1 MIGVKRSTKSHEAA
15 ELLLVSF
22 RVSSWIVL
30 MPAEERTKPN
40 QDTTDYRS
48 FTFPLVIRSNILTI
62 WLARNFRR
70 NVSNMRRSNYL
81 IIAIQLFLLV
91 LLVAAASPA
100 QTGTSLSS
108 DISYTVAMS
117 KPYTHL
123 FEIEVRVKIPANLQV
138 PNESDLVMPVW
149 TPGSYL
155 IREFERH
162 VQDFA
167 ADADGR
173 ALDWTKTDKDT
184 WRVKT
189 GGARQWRATYRV
201 YANELSVRTSELN
214 SDHAFWNNATLLM
227 YPAGHLNAPST
238 LRIVPLSGWKIAT
251 GLPVVAGQ
259 PNTFHAENFDILY
272 DSPFEVSNFKELD
285 FQVRGV
291 AHRIIID
298 GEGNY
303 DPERLRADTQ
313 KIVEAEAAMF
323 GGIPYHD
330 YTFILHLRSNT
341 GGGLEHLNST
351 ALGFKRFGFANEDGY
366 HRFQALVAHEFFHLW
381 NVKRIRPDALGPFD
395 YTKENYTRLLWVAEG
410 ITEYYG
416 QLMVRRAGLISD
428 QDYLQHLAKQ
438 IQEFQETPGRAVMSA
453 EEASFDSWIK
463 FYRPDENTV
472 NSQISY
478 YDKGELL
485 GLLLDLNIRRR
496 TNNAKSLDDV
506 MGYLYTEFFRQG
518 RNYTPADFQKAC
530 ELAAGVRL
538 DDFFSKYVRGKD
550 DLVSVY
556 NQMLVGAGLR
566 LEQDGIG
573 IGLDEGDRIVHLKA
587 FLGADLED
595 KPDGD
600 FIVIKSVRAG
610 SPAYEQGL
618 NAKDKIIALD
628 GARVDKEVFEALIA
642 AKRPG
647 DTVKITV
654 FRFDDVR
661 TFDIRLAGAIDA
673 PYRIVPVLQP
683 GEDQKRI
690 YQGWINK

>member
-1 MIGVKRSTKSHEAA
+1 
-15 ELLLVSF
+15 
-22 RVSSWIVL
+22 
-30 MPAEERTKPN
+30 
-40 QDTTDYRS
+40 
-48 FTFPLVIRSNILTI
+48 
-62 WLARNFRR
+62 
-70 NVSNMRRSNYL
+70 MRRSNYL
-81 IIAIQLFLLV
+81 FSAIQLVVIMFLT
-91 LLVAAASPA
+91 AAASPA
-100 QTGTSLSS
+100 QSSAPLSS
-108 DISYTVAMS
+108 NISFTVAMP

-123 FEIEVRVKIPANLQV
+123 FEVEIRVKIPANLQV
-138 PNESDLVMPVW
+138 PNESDLLMPVW

-155 IREFERH
+155 VREFERH

-167 ADADGR
+167 ADVDGR
-173 ALDWTKTDKDT
+173 ALEWTKVDKNT

-189 GGARQWRATYRV
+189 GGGRRWRATYRV

-227 YPAGHLNAPST
+227 YPAGYLNAPST
-238 LRIVPLSGWKIAT
+238 LRVVPPSPWKIAT
-251 GLPVVAGQ
+251 GLPEVKGQ
-259 PNTFHAENFDILY
+259 PNTFGAENFDILY
-272 DSPFEVSNFKELD
+272 DSPVEVSNFKEID
-285 FQVRGV
+285 FLVRGV
-291 AHRIIID
+291 PHRIIID

-303 DPERLRADTQ
+303 DPERLGQDVQ
-313 KIVEAEAAMF
+313 KIVAAETAMF

-351 ALGFKRFGFANEDGY
+351 ALGFRRFGFATDDGY
-366 HRFQALVAHEFFHLW
+366 RRFQALVAHEFFHLW

-395 YTKENYTRLLWVAEG
+395 YSKENYTRLLWVAEG

-428 QDYLQHLAKQ
+428 QVYLDHLARQ
-438 IQEFQETPGRAVMSA
+438 IQDFQETPGRQVMSA

-463 FYRPDENTV
+463 FYRPDENSV

-485 GLLLDLNIRRR
+485 GLLIDLDIRRR
-496 TNNAKSLDDV
+496 TSNAKSLDDV
-506 MGYLYTEFFRQG
+506 MRYLYTEFYQQG

-530 ELAAGVRL
+530 ELMAGASL
-538 DDFFSKYVRGKD
+538 DGFFSRYVRGREE
-550 DLVSVY
+550 LEPVY
-556 NQMLVGAGLR
+556 NQMLAGAGLR
-566 LEQDGIG
+566 LEQAGFGIG
-573 IGLDEGDRIVHLKA
+573 VYNPDMPVRLKG

-595 KPDGD
+595 KRDGD
-600 FIVIKSVRAG
+600 FVVIKNVRAG

-628 GARVDKEVFEALIA
+628 GARVDKDTFEALIA

-647 DTVKITV
+647 DTVRIMV

-661 TFDIRLAGAIDA
+661 TFDIRLAGRVDA
-673 PYRIVPVLQP
+673 PYRIVPLARVTEQ
-683 GEDQKRI
+683 QKRI
-690 YQGWINK
+690 YQAWLGKGQ